1 MSKQVS
7 QPRPL
12 LLGALP
18 ERTGSRIREALPGT
32 LRPGER
38 MIGGRVFY
46 SAAWLSLPARGQD
59 AP

>member
-1 MSKQVS
+1 VSKQVS

-32 LRPGER
+32 LRG
-38 MIGGRVFY
+38 
-46 SAAWLSLPARGQD
+46 LSKNGFWQPLGCQLRQTM
-59 AP
+59 